1 MKLTA
6 KTRYGMAVLVVLA
19 AAHGQT
25 VPLTVIAQRLGLSKI
40 YLEQVLSVLR
50 SHHLVSAQKGPSGGY
65 RLEGNPNLWMI
76 LSALEPELMALPSS
90 DFTDDRMNQVLE
102 TMVYAPLLS
111 SLNTTFANRTLASV
125 AERYAEAPMYY
136 I

>member
-6 KTRYGMAVLVVLA
+6 KTRYGVAVLVVLA
-19 AAHGQT
+19 AAHGHT
-25 VPLTVIAQRLGLSKI
+25 VPLNVIAQRLGLSKI

-50 SHHLVSAQKGPSGGY
+50 SHHLVNAQKGPSGGY
-65 RLEGNPNLWMI
+65 RLEGNPDLWMI
-76 LSALEPELMALPSS
+76 LSALEPELMALPTA

-102 TMVYAPLLS
+102 DMIYAPLLS
-111 SLNTTFANRTLASV
+111 SLHATFSSRTLTSV

>member
-6 KTRYGMAVLVVLA
+6 KTRYGLAVLVLLA
-19 AAHGQT
+19 AAKGRT
-25 VPLTVIAQRLGLSKI
+25 VPLMAMAQRLGLSKI

-50 SHHLVSAQKGPSGGY
+50 SHQLVSATKGPSGGY
-65 RLEGNPNLWMI
+65 RLEGNPDLWVI
-76 LSALEPELMALPSS
+76 LNALEPEWTSLPNK
-90 DFTDDRMNQVLE
+90 DFTDERMNEVVEDLIY
-102 TMVYAPLLS
+102 TPLLNA
-111 SLNTTFANRTLASV
+111 LNSTFSNQTLSGI

>member
-6 KTRYGMAVLVVLA
+6 KTRYGIAVLVVLA
-19 AAHGQT
+19 AANGHT

-50 SHHLVSAQKGPSGGY
+50 SHHLVSAQKGSSGGY
-65 RLEGNPNLWMI
+65 RLEGSPDLWTI
-76 LSALEPELMALPSS
+76 LSALEPELMTLPSE

-102 TMVYAPLLS
+102 TMIYAPLLS
-111 SLNTTFANRTLASV
+111 SLNTTFTNCTLSSV